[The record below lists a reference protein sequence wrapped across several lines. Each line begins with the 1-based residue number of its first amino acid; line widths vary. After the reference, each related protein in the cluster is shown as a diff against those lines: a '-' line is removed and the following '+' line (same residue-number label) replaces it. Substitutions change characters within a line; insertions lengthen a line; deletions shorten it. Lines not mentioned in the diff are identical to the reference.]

1 MQALKGV
8 SLHVEEGEVVSLIGA
23 NGAGKTTLLN
33 SIWDWFPPEPDRF
46 FSLILILYSEIPGR

>member
-1 MQALKGV
+1 MLTIRNLKSYYGRMQVLKGV

-33 SIWDWFPPEPDRF
+33 SIVGLV
-46 FSLILILYSEIPGR
+46 S